1 MTVTF
6 TQEHLYVGIIIV
18 LAGIQIY
25 QQRIIKKLEKECDDI
40 WSQLGTLVGS
50 LTRQILS
57 LQKDINSKQDK
68 K

>member
-18 LAGIQIY
+18 LIGIQIY
-25 QQRIIKKLEKECDDI
+25 QQRLVKRLEKECDDI

-50 LTRQILS
+50 ISSQILS
-57 LQKDINSKQDK
+57 LQKDMNDKQDK

>member
-18 LAGIQIY
+18 LIGIQIY
-25 QQRIIKKLEKECDDI
+25 QQRTIKKLEKECDDI

-50 LTRQILS
+50 ISNQILS
-57 LQKDINSKQDK
+57 LQKDMNNKQDK

>member
-6 TQEHLYVGIIIV
+6 TPEHLYIGIIVI
-18 LAGIQIY
+18 LLGLQIY
-25 QQRIIKKLEKECDDI
+25 QLRLIKKLEKECDDI
-40 WSQLGTLVGS
+40 WAQLGTLVGS
-50 LTRQILS
+50 ITSQILS

>member
-18 LAGIQIY
+18 LIGIQIY
-25 QQRIIKKLEKECDDI
+25 QQRTIKKLEKECDDI

-50 LTRQILS
+50 ISSQILS
-57 LQKDINSKQDK
+57 LQKDMNDKQDK

>member
-1 MTVTF
+1 MTITF

-18 LAGIQIY
+18 LVIIQLY
-25 QQRIIKKLEKECDDI
+25 QQKIIKKLEKECDDI

-50 LTRQILS
+50 LTTQILS